1 MSDALVTA
9 EIQQSEIERMTRI
22 VNAVVAKLDK
32 QAENIIRQGMIWAVQ
47 SAARETAPGRA
58 ASPSKLADKFKYR
71 PITRYRGSLNRYAY
85 EVNGKTAKSNCGA
98 RRRTRWS
105 KSRIPARRPPANT
118 TKPAGSGGFRTP
130 EPGRRA
136 G

>member
-47 SAARETAPGRA
+47 SAARETAA
-58 ASPSKLADKFKYR
+58 Q
-71 PITRYRGSLNRYAY
+71 
-85 EVNGKTAKSNCGA
+85 
-98 RRRTRWS
+98 
-105 KSRIPARRPPANT
+105 
-118 TKPAGSGGFRTP
+118 
-130 EPGRRA
+130 
-136 G
+136 